1 MTNQQLPHGSRDPLL
16 VCALMPWFDR
26 TIIQALSG
34 GADEAIDAL
43 LSSDM
48 VLPMRGNPT
57 TYALREETRAMILAE
72 VRASS
77 ASHESTYHRAIFA
90 YCAAQSAKTD
100 SAERRAA
107 LIYTCRSQLEALA
120 GLLGLRDDWHALRG
134 LLAELRTSIPGPSEL
149 YDWLDLYEG
158 IADSRMANHARAAAT
173 LAALHAKPGLES
185 DLRLQVLNA
194 LGNDAWS
201 CSRYGESI

>member
-57 TYALREETRAMILAE
+57 TYALREETRAMI
-72 VRASS
+72 RN
-77 ASHESTYHRAIFA
+77 
-90 YCAAQSAKTD
+90 
-100 SAERRAA
+100 
-107 LIYTCRSQLEALA
+107 RSQ
-120 GLLGLRDDWHALRG
+120 G
-134 LLAELRTSIPGPSEL
+134 
-149 YDWLDLYEG
+149 
-158 IADSRMANHARAAAT
+158 
-173 LAALHAKPGLES
+173 
-185 DLRLQVLNA
+185 
-194 LGNDAWS
+194 
-201 CSRYGESI
+201 